1 MMRKTPMPRS
11 FSAWFARVRS
21 PRLLPARLCAVAA
34 AWLAGLCV
42 AQAAPERV
50 VTLGG
55 GVTEIVYGLG
65 QGARLVG
72 DDQSSL
78 YPPEARRLPSV
89 GYYRAVPVE
98 GVLSLKPDL
107 VLASEQAGPP
117 DALKRLG
124 EVGVRVVTVPD
135 QPSVDSLKARIRAV
149 AEALDARPAGER
161 MIEDLGRELARA
173 EALPGRPARA
183 MLLINRGGAPQAA
196 GRDTAA
202 SQLMALAGLV
212 NVMQGQQG
220 YKPLS
225 AEAVGALAPD
235 VLIVTSMSVEASG
248 GLDALLGLPGLAST
262 EAAAKRRV
270 VVMDDLL
277 LLGLGPRLPQALTQL
292 KQEVANVMAR

>member
-1 MMRKTPMPRS
+1 MKKCLAIALGWVM
-11 FSAWFARVRS
+11 
-21 PRLLPARLCAVAA
+21 AA
-34 AWLAGLCV
+34 SV
-42 AQAAPERV
+42 QAADVQSATPSRV

-55 GVTEIVYGLG
+55 SVTEIVYGLG
-65 QGARLVG
+65 QGDRLVG

-78 YPPEARRLPSV
+78 YPEAATKLPRV

-117 DALKRLG
+117 DALKRLAG
-124 EVGVRVVTVPD
+124 VGVRVVTVPD
-135 QPSVDSLKARIRAV
+135 APSVDSLKARVRAV
-149 AEALDARPAGER
+149 ADALGVAAAGER
-161 MIEDLGRELARA
+161 MVDDITQELARA
-173 EALPGRPARA
+173 EALPATRARA
-183 MLLINRGGAPQAA
+183 LMLINRTGTPQGA

-202 SQLMALAGLV
+202 SEVMHLAGLD
-212 NVMQGQQG
+212 NVLQGQQG

-235 VLIVTSMSVEASG
+235 LIVVTQASLEATG
-248 GLDALLGLPGLAST
+248 GMEKFLRLPGIAAT
-262 EAAAKRRV
+262 QAAAKRRV

-277 LLGLGPRLPQALTQL
+277 ILGMGPRLPLALTQL

>member
-1 MMRKTPMPRS
+1 M
-11 FSAWFARVRS
+11 
-21 PRLLPARLCAVAA
+21 AA
-34 AWLAGLCV
+34 SV
-42 AQAAPERV
+42 QAADVQSATPSRV

-55 GVTEIVYGLG
+55 SVTEIVYGLG
-65 QGARLVG
+65 QGDRLVG

-78 YPPEARRLPSV
+78 YPEAATKLPRV

-117 DALKRLG
+117 DALKRLAG
-124 EVGVRVVTVPD
+124 VGVRVVTVPD
-135 QPSVDSLKARIRAV
+135 APSVDSLKARVRAV
-149 AEALDARPAGER
+149 ADALGVAAAGER
-161 MIEDLGRELARA
+161 MVDDITQELARA
-173 EALPGRPARA
+173 EALPATRARA
-183 MLLINRGGAPQAA
+183 LMLINRTGTPQGA

-202 SQLMALAGLV
+202 SEVMHLAGLD
-212 NVMQGQQG
+212 NVLQGQQG

-235 VLIVTSMSVEASG
+235 LIVVTQASLEATG
-248 GLDALLGLPGLAST
+248 GMEKFLRLPGIAAT
-262 EAAAKRRV
+262 QAAAKRRV

-277 LLGLGPRLPQALTQL
+277 ILGMGPRLPVALTQL